1 MLAKPAAYSHL
12 YPGFIMPRTVTLLAA
27 TSVDG
32 FIARPDGQLDWVITD
47 EDPGYREF
55 YERVDALF
63 VGRGALERILS
74 VGPWPYADK
83 RTYVFS
89 RRKAIR
95 LPQGTTAVRR
105 DPTHFV
111 AQHKTLPGDQLLVL
125 GGCEV
130 NSALLQAGIIDHL
143 ILRVYPTFFGAGIP
157 LFDARHSRRFRLT
170 DSVTLPSGILHLR
183 YELPK

>member
-1 MLAKPAAYSHL
+1 
-12 YPGFIMPRTVTLLAA
+12 MPRTVTLLAA

-32 FIARPDGQLDWVITD
+32 FIARPDGRLDWVIAGPD
-47 EDPGYREF
+47 QGYRDF

-74 VGPWPYADK
+74 CGPWPYADK

-95 LPQGTTAVRR
+95 LPRGTTAVRH

-111 AQHKTLPGDQLLVL
+111 AQHKTSPGGQLWVL
-125 GGCEV
+125 GGCGV
-130 NSALLQAGIIDHL
+130 NSALLH
-143 ILRVYPTFFGAGIP
+143 
-157 LFDARHSRRFRLT
+157 
-170 DSVTLPSGILHLR
+170 
-183 YELPK
+183 